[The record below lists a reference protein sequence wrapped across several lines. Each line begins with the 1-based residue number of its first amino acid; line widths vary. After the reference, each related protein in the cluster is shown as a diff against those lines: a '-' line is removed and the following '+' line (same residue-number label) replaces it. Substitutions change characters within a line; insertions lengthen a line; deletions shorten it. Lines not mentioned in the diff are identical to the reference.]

1 MLASVPIGR
10 GRRAGRKAFWA
21 RFRLDRERLRGG
33 VAKAPAESPVCMGM
47 HGESQATLVET
58 KAPTRCLGSLRNA
71 FCECC
76 LPLDEASHSMQWDLC
91 DGDADDPVLVLW
103 PHGGDECAVLALWPH
118 DDDGVPVLAL
128 WPHGDDAADE
138 RDLLDDDGRDP
149 LDAPNGSD
157 PLDDDDDEG
166 DVGSDGLGPDD

>member
-1 MLASVPIGR
+1 
-10 GRRAGRKAFWA
+10 
-21 RFRLDRERLRGG
+21 
-33 VAKAPAESPVCMGM
+33 MGM
-47 HGESQATLVET
+47 HRESQATLVET
-58 KAPTRCLGSLRNA
+58 KAPTRRLGSLLRNA

-76 LPLDEASHSMQWDLC
+76 LPLDEASHSMQCDLC

-103 PHGGDECAVLALWPH
+103 PHGGDECSVLALWPH
-118 DDDGVPVLAL
+118 DDDSVPVLAL

-157 PLDDDDDEG
+157 PLDDDDDDG
-166 DVGSDGLGPDD
+166 GVGSDGSGPDD

>member
-1 MLASVPIGR
+1 
-10 GRRAGRKAFWA
+10 
-21 RFRLDRERLRGG
+21 
-33 VAKAPAESPVCMGM
+33 MGM

-58 KAPTRCLGSLRNA
+58 KAPTRRLGSLLRNA
-71 FCECC
+71 FYECR

-128 WPHGDDAADE
+128 WPHGDDATDAAA
-138 RDLLDDDGRDP
+138 DDDPVLALWPHGD
-149 LDAPNGSD
+149 DAD
-157 PLDDDDDEG
+157 DADDDP
-166 DVGSDGLGPDD
+166 VLALAVASRR